1 MANSWTLTSLAM
13 LKVRIDVQHG
23 DYLDYLE
30 PFVLEVLR
38 KTRPP
43 VIKDEDIATSLL
55 EEFGLRIPH
64 RGIQLVLGR
73 IRKRGIID
81 KRDSLYVLVKE
92 ISDTGID
99 QRRAQAKQRIDV
111 LVHQLAEYAA
121 KEHDRKWSEEY
132 AAEVLKGY
140 LSTFGV
146 DCLKTYIHRTALPE
160 LAKKTPQ
167 EIRVVHAFVRHSHRT
182 SVESFESL
190 IVVIKGH
197 MLANALLCP
206 DLESL
211 QKKFDYVTFF
221 LDTGFLLGV
230 LGLQADPENKAAQD
244 LVSLLRELRGKLAV
258 FDNTV
263 AELTNLLK
271 AAEEQL
277 KNPNTTLRL
286 AVELRDQG
294 RTVSDIVLVRSQLE
308 QLLEQ
313 KGIAPRP
320 FPETTKEFQIDQ
332 LQLDSLL
339 KDAMDYRRDEART
352 HDVDCIRS
360 IFTLRRSLRPK
371 RLEDALA
378 VFVTTNQSVSRV
390 AFEFGKH
397 FEHSREVSAV
407 ITDFSLANVAWL
419 KAPLRAPDLPEHEI
433 LAACYAALEP
443 SDLLWTKYLAE
454 VDKLKK
460 ASAISENDHAFLRL
474 DTIAREELMDLTLGE
489 DEALT
494 SESVLEILQRAKD
507 AIVKEAQAKSERLGE
522 ENLNLRHRQ
531 SAMISTM
538 YRNAE
543 VAGGVCAWFVGIA
556 CSVAALVAGGALPFL
571 FHESVNRYHILG
583 WSVGALVVFGG
594 FLGLNDLIFGKSI
607 KDIFQFT
614 RRRSTTVVFNLLRRL
629 NGLGSDNMGDTL

>member
-13 LKVRIDVQHG
+13 LKVKIDFQHG

-38 KTRPP
+38 KTQPP
-43 VIKDEDIATSLL
+43 VIKDEEIATCLL

-73 IRKRGIID
+73 IRKRGTIE
-81 KRDSLYVLVKE
+81 KKEGLYILAKE
-92 ISDTGID
+92 IKDTGID
-99 QRRAQAKQRIDV
+99 QRRSLAKQRIDI

-121 KEHDRKWSEEY
+121 KEHERTWTDEY
-132 AAEVLKGY
+132 AAEVLKSY

-146 DCLKTYIHRTALPE
+146 DCLKTYIHRTALPD

-182 SVESFESL
+182 SVESFENL

-211 QKKFDYVTFF
+211 QKKFDQVTFF
-221 LDTGFLLGV
+221 LDTGFLLGA
-230 LGLQADPENKAAQD
+230 LGLQAEPENKAAQD
-244 LVSLLRELRGKLAV
+244 LVLLLRELRGKLAV

-271 AAEEQL
+271 AAEDQL
-277 KNPNTTLRL
+277 KNPHTTLRL
-286 AVELRDQG
+286 AVELRNQG
-294 RTVSDIVLVRSQLE
+294 RSVSDITLVRSQLE
-308 QLLEQ
+308 LLLE
-313 KGIAPRP
+313 KRGIVSRP
-320 FPETTKEFQIDQ
+320 FPKHVNEFQIDEV
-332 LQLDSLL
+332 QLDSLL
-339 KDAMDYRRDEART
+339 KEAMEYRRDEART

-360 IFTLRRSLRPK
+360 IFTLRRNSRPK

-378 VFVTTNQSVSRV
+378 VFVTTNRSVARV
-390 AFEFGKH
+390 AFEFGKQ

-443 SDLLWTKYLAE
+443 SEILWTKYLAE
-454 VDKLKK
+454 VDKLQ
-460 ASAISENDHAFLRL
+460 STSVISESDHAFLRL

-494 SESVLEILQRAKD
+494 SESVIEILERAKQS
-507 AIVKEAQAKSERLGE
+507 IVQEAQAKTELLGA
-522 ENLNLRHRQ
+522 ENRDLRQKQ
-531 SAMISTM
+531 SAIISTM
-538 YRNAE
+538 YHNAE
-543 VAGGVCAWFVGIA
+543 VAGDICAWTVGIV
-556 CSVAALVAGGALPFL
+556 CTVAALVAGGALPFL
-571 FHESVNRYHILG
+571 FHESVSRFQMLT
-583 WSVGALVVFGG
+583 WSVGALVVFGVG
-594 FLGLNDLIFGKSI
+594 LGLNDLIFGHSI

-614 RRRSTTVVFNLLRRL
+614 RRRSTTGAFNLLRRL
-629 NGLGSDNMGDTL
+629 NGLGSDTVDESL